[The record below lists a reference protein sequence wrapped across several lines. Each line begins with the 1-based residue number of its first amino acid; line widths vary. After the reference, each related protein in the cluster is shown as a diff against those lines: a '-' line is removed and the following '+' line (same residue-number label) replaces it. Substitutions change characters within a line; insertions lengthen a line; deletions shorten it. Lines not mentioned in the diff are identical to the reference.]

1 MPSLTTIYRVI
12 VMLAVGAIVVKG
24 WRTYGPSAEQVK
36 STVVSAID
44 MAQTAMQHHQS
55 PDEETQMASDARGTA
70 PRFSKQP
77 PAAEAGAI
85 LPPAATLTRAD
96 TPGPPIDSISKAR
109 IPPRPDSSTPPA
121 ETPSAVP
128 AGDGTR
134 MPALLSRLAQLG
146 AAETKLVP
154 WGSSGHLYR
163 FCCRAAMTDSPA
175 YARHFESVAPEPV
188 MAVEQVVAKVEAWR
202 TEQHRDTMLR

>member
-1 MPSLTTIYRVI
+1 MPSLTTIYRAI

-44 MAQTAMQHHQS
+44 MAQTAMQHHQV
-55 PDEETQMASDARGTA
+55 PDEGTQMASDARGTA
-70 PRFSKQP
+70 PLFDKKPLAS
-77 PAAEAGAI
+77 EAGAI
-85 LPPAATLTRAD
+85 VPPAATLTRAD
-96 TPGPPIDSISKAR
+96 TPGPPLDSISNAP
-109 IPPRPDSSTPPA
+109 IPPRPEPSTPSA
-121 ETPSAVP
+121 ETSSAVP
-128 AGDGTR
+128 AGDGNR

-146 AAETKLVP
+146 AAETKLAP

-175 YARHFESVAPEPV
+175 YAQHFESVAPEPV
-188 MAVEQVVAKVEAWR
+188 IAVEQVVAEVEAWR
-202 TEQHRDTMLR
+202 TAQHRDTMLR